1 MKLRLFFRPSLLLVA
16 GAWLLAATGCNLIP
30 PSTPDATR
38 YYVLTTTAA
47 KPAAPAADGP
57 HWRIALRTVEVPS
70 FLRGKAMQVRTAGNE
85 IHYAEEARWA
95 ESLEAG
101 LGRVLH
107 ESLESRAEI
116 AHVVANA
123 AEDPDFDVAVRV
135 LRCEGDRDAKVA
147 RFSAVVEVYAPRLG
161 AELRAR
167 DTFVIEIPGWNGDYG
182 QLAAKLST
190 AVDGLA
196 GNIVTLLG
204 TAGNAGKH

>member
-1 MKLRLFFRPSLLLVA
+1 MKLRLFSLFGLLPVA
-16 GAWLLAATGCNLIP
+16 AALLALTGCNLIP

-38 YYVLTTTAA
+38 YYVLTTTPA
-47 KPAAPAADGP
+47 KPAAAPAEGP
-57 HWRIALRTVEVPS
+57 HWRISLRTIEVPS
-70 FLRGKAMQVRTAGNE
+70 FLRGKAMQVRSGGNE

-95 ESLEAG
+95 ESLEFG
-101 LGRVLH
+101 LGRVLR
-107 ESLESRAEI
+107 ESLEGRGEI

-123 AEDPDFDVAVRV
+123 GEDPDFDVAVRV

-167 DTFVIEIPGWNGDYG
+167 DTFVIEVPGWDGNYG
-182 QLAAKLST
+182 QLAAKLSQ

-204 TAGNAGKH
+204 TAGNTGRH